1 MIGNLA
7 YKLPA
12 DQPSGGGGGGIN
24 FSGGVAG
31 DVMIRSGVATIGPIA
46 GASNLIPISNGPSF
60 LFNVGFIW
68 DLGTGFHGVGAFAP
82 SERLHVGLDLGSGN
96 ARFDGRV
103 LKSKGADVAAAAT
116 LTVGGDGNLF
126 TITGNTNIDFIT
138 TTTWI
143 PGSELTLEFTGTPT
157 LNHNTAAPPA
167 NTAPLF
173 LSASTPFVCTVGC
186 VLKFIYNGTVWKEL
200 SRTAF

>member
-12 DQPSGGGGGGIN
+12 DQPSGAGAGIT
-24 FSGGVAG
+24 FSSGVAG
-31 DVMIRSGVATIGPIA
+31 DVMVRSGAATIGALPGTA
-46 GASNLIPISNGPSF
+46 GLIPYMASASQFG
-60 LFNVGFIW
+60 FNIFFNFN
-68 DLGTGFHGVGAFAP
+68 LGTGFHGVGVAVP
-82 SERLHVGLDLGSGN
+82 LDRLHVGLGNLQVSG
-96 ARFDGRV
+96 RI
-103 LKSKGADVAAAAT
+103 KSSKGIDIASAAT
-116 LTVGGDGNLF
+116 FTAGGDGNFF
-126 TITGNTNIDFIT
+126 TVTGNTNIDFIT
-138 TTTWI
+138 TTDWI
-143 PGSELTLEFTGTPT
+143 AGSELTLEFTGTPT